1 MMVNQAKEGSGKALQ
16 RKDIQALDMLLME
29 HSILQ
34 RDLQE
39 LKTQNLELATY
50 KTKFEKLQSDV
61 QNNIIAQTVSVDS
74 KSILNEFKD

>member
-1 MMVNQAKEGSGKALQ
+1 LVNQAKEGLGKALQ
-16 RKDIQALDMLLME
+16 RKDIQALDMMLME
-29 HSILQ
+29 YSILQ

-74 KSILNEFKD
+74 KSILN

>member
-1 MMVNQAKEGSGKALQ
+1 LVNQAKEGSGKALQ
-16 RKDIQALDMLLME
+16 RKDIQALDMMLME
-29 HSILQ
+29 YSILQ

-74 KSILNEFKD
+74 KSILN